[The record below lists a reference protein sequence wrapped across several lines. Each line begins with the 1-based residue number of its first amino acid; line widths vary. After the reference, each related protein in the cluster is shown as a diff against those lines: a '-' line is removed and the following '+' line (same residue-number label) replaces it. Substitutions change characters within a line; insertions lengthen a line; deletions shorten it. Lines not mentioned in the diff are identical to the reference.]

1 MKSQSIYASLLLCI
15 FTFTRILT
23 IAAELCIDYPNPLDT
38 SEKVLVECPPTANTD
53 SNVKREN
60 TNFFQVTHTCYSTA
74 AMCNKVKEAFDDA
87 GKELSKTLKLKQI
100 IYVNATFTDLFNEYL
115 LVPLLIQ
122 IVKMKSQSIYA
133 SLLLCIFTF
142 TRILTIAAELCID
155 YPNPLDTSEKVLV
168 ECPPT
173 ANTDSNVKR
182 ENTNF
187 FQVTHTCYST
197 AAMCNKVKEAF
208 DDAGKELSKTLKLKQ
223 IIYVNATF
231 TDLFNEYLLG
241 SARSAR
247 MIPLISSDNIKR
259 LYPQALVK
267 QFSFDP
273 HPEYYE
279 YDIIANFNK
288 AQKWWFRSDNV
299 EISTDQSDFYTVIL
313 HELIHG
319 LGFLSSWSYNL
330 EYLDGEGTTGLTP
343 TFNYNFTSNEFT
355 GFMENIFDRYVMFVG
370 NSVVNTSTSY
380 TYQLNLAVA
389 NGTIFDTYSDFVDE
403 VKSSSQWRYAKS
415 ALISATTDGYLWF
428 SPAIGASW
436 DYYFYLES
444 GIPYQPLSSISH
456 INSIYKYSSDFLMT
470 YQLFTG
476 VTIEELTI
484 QGNYTSPIG
493 PRILS
498 VLESIGYETDTH
510 PDPIKPTYEY

>member
-1 MKSQSIYASLLLCI
+1 MKSQSIYSSLLLCI
-15 FTFTRILT
+15 FAFTRFLAIEGT
-23 IAAELCIDYPNPLDT
+23 CIDYPNPLDT

-74 AMCNKVKEAFDDA
+74 ALCYKIKEAFDDA

-100 IYVNATFTDLFNEYL
+100 IYVNATFTDLF
-115 LVPLLIQ
+115 
-122 IVKMKSQSIYA
+122 
-133 SLLLCIFTF
+133 
-142 TRILTIAAELCID
+142 D
-155 YPNPLDTSEKVLV
+155 
-168 ECPPT
+168 
-173 ANTDSNVKR
+173 
-182 ENTNF
+182 
-187 FQVTHTCYST
+187 
-197 AAMCNKVKEAF
+197 
-208 DDAGKELSKTLKLKQ
+208 KT
-223 IIYVNATF
+223 
-231 TDLFNEYLLG
+231 LLG

-273 HPEYYE
+273 HPEYNE
-279 YDIIANFNK
+279 YDIIARFNAAK
-288 AQKWWFRSDNV
+288 NWWFRSDNV
-299 EISTDQSDFYTVIL
+299 EISTDQTDFYTVVL

-330 EYLDGEGTTGLTP
+330 EHLDGEGTTGLTP
-343 TFNYNFTSNEFT
+343 TIKYNFISNKFT
-355 GFMENIFDRYVMFVG
+355 GFMENIFDRYVMFVR
-370 NSVVNTSTSY
+370 NNVISTSTSY

-389 NGTIFDTYSDFVDE
+389 NGTIFDTYSDFVAE
-403 VKSSSQWRYAKS
+403 VKSSSQWKYAKS
-415 ALISATTDGYLWF
+415 ALISATTDYYLQF
-428 SPAIGASW
+428 SPAMDASW

-444 GIPYQPLSSISH
+444 GISYKPGSSISH
-456 INSIYKYSSDFLMT
+456 ISTLYKDTSDFLMT
-470 YQLFTG
+470 WELDRG

-484 QGNYTSPIG
+484 QGKYTSPIG